1 MVVTIDLSYMPDRL
15 RSIIQKSID
24 QKCHPDQNE
33 GIIILQNESNT
44 GKVKSML
51 EEILKEN
58 TIQDFVVTE
67 NTEKENE
74 IALLKK
80 GDLEQLGIYL
90 CTHLRSCVRERD
102 STNRAST
109 NTLFWLTFCFF
120 LVLVE
125 KHE

>member
-15 RSIIQKSID
+15 RSIIHKSID
-24 QKCHPDQNE
+24 QKYHLEQNE
-33 GIIILQNESNT
+33 GMIILHNESNSE
-44 GKVKSML
+44 KIKSML

-74 IALLKK
+74 VAVLRK

-90 CTHLRSCVRERD
+90 CTHCGVAFGSEIQRIVHQRIHY
-102 STNRAST
+102 
-109 NTLFWLTFCFF
+109 FG
-120 LVLVE
+120 
-125 KHE
+125 